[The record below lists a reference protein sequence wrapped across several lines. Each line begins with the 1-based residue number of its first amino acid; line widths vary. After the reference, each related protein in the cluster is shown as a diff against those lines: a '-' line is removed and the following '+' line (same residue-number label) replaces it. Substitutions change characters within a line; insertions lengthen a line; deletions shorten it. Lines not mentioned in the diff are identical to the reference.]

1 MQLSRYKRELS
12 ASFAYALLLV
22 VVGVVAPSFFSG
34 ANLRD
39 VALNNV
45 PVLLVSIG
53 MTLVIL
59 VAQIDISVGSQFA
72 IATVAAGLL
81 AKAGFPIPLPLP
93 FIVVIGAGMGA
104 INGVLV
110 GTLRLPSIIVTLAM
124 LVALRDAL
132 RWTT

>member
-1 MQLSRYKRELS
+1 MQLNRYKRELS

-22 VVGVVAPSFFSG
+22 VVGVVAPSFFS
-34 ANLRD
+34 ATNLRD

-81 AKAGFPIPLPLP
+81 AKAGVPIED
-93 FIVVIGAGMGA
+93 VRAKQ
-104 INGVLV
+104 
-110 GTLRLPSIIVTLAM
+110 
-124 LVALRDAL
+124 
-132 RWTT
+132 